1 MCKWKT
7 NISIKNL
14 IDNIIK
20 QQTKYGAKSLF
31 LLFLL
36 CVKNRYKKETEEE
49 KKREVCLLLG

>member
-1 MCKWKT
+1 MKK
-7 NISIKNL
+7 
-14 IDNIIK
+14 
-20 QQTKYGAKSLF
+20 QTKYGAKSLF